1 MKIPVTVI
9 IAVKNEE
16 KNISKC
22 LDSLAPASHI
32 FVIDSSS
39 TDKTIEIAKQKNAE
53 VIQFKYKGGYPKK
66 RQWTLE
72 NLPIENPWVLML
84 DADEII
90 PLKLWDEIGR
100 AISSKK
106 DAFLI
111 TKGFYFMGRRFRFG
125 GFSHRAVLLFR
136 KGKARFEHI
145 LDETPDAPDMEI
157 HERLIVNGKIGAL
170 KTPLIHEDYKGLEAY
185 IARHNLYS
193 TWEAKV
199 RHIFLAKG
207 KWGIES
213 VTGRFRGDDQQR
225 RRFLKG
231 VAARLPFESWL
242 WFFFHY
248 IFCLGF
254 LEGRRGLIASQI
266 RKNYIDQ
273 VRAKIFE
280 LNCGEHFVEGREDP
294 SREMK

>member
-1 MKIPVTVI
+1 MKLPVTVI

-32 FVIDSSS
+32 VVIDSAS
-39 TDKTIEIAKQKNAE
+39 TDKTVEIVKQKNAE
-53 VIQFKYKGGYPKK
+53 VIQFKYQGGYPKK
-66 RQWTLE
+66 RQWALE
-72 NLPIENPWVLML
+72 NVLIKSPWVLLL
-84 DADEII
+84 DADEVV
-90 PLKLWDEIGR
+90 PPELWDEIGC
-100 AISSKK
+100 AIPSDK

-111 TKGFYFMGRRFRFG
+111 TKGFHFMGRRLRFG
-125 GFSHRAVLLFR
+125 GFSHRAVLLFQ
-136 KGKARFEHI
+136 KGKVRFEHI
-145 LDETPDAPDMEI
+145 LDEAPDAPDMEI
-157 HERLIVNGKIGAL
+157 HERLFVNGEIGEL

-185 IARHNLYS
+185 VARHNLYS

-199 RHIFLAKG
+199 RNNFLKKG
-207 KWGIES
+207 KWGVES
-213 VTGRFRGDDQQR
+213 VAGRFSGDDQQR

-231 VAARLPFESWL
+231 VAARFPFESWL
-242 WFFFHY
+242 WFFYHY

-280 LNCGEHFVEGREDP
+280 LNCVEHFVEGREDP
-294 SREMK
+294 SPEMK

>member
-1 MKIPVTVI
+1 MNLPVTVI

-16 KNISKC
+16 KNIGKC
-22 LDSLAPASHI
+22 LDSLKPSSHI
-32 FVIDSSS
+32 VVIDSGS
-39 TDKTIEIAKQKNAE
+39 TDKTVEITKQKNVE
-53 VIQFKYKGGYPKK
+53 VIQFKYQGAYPKK
-66 RQWTLE
+66 RQWALE
-72 NLPIENPWVLML
+72 NVLIKSPWVLLL
-84 DADEII
+84 DADEVV
-90 PLKLWDEIGR
+90 PPELWDEIGR
-100 AISSKK
+100 AIPSDK

-111 TKGFYFMGRRFRFG
+111 TKGFHFMGRRFRFG
-125 GFSHRAVLLFR
+125 GFSHRAVLLFQ
-136 KGKARFEHI
+136 KGKVRFEHI

-157 HERLIVNGKIGAL
+157 HERLIVNGKIGEL

-199 RHIFLAKG
+199 RNNFLKKG
-207 KWGIES
+207 KWGVES
-213 VTGRFRGDDQQR
+213 VAVRFSGDDQQR

-231 VAARLPFESWL
+231 IAARVPFESWL
-242 WFFFHY
+242 WFFYHY

-280 LNCGEHFVEGREDP
+280 LNCVEPFVEGREDP
-294 SREMK
+294 SPEMK